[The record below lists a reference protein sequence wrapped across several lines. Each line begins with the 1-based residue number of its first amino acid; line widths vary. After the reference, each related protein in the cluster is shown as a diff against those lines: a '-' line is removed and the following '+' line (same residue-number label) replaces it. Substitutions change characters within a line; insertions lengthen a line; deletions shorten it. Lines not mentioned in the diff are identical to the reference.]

1 MLRTDK
7 KKIQRLALDIDHNAA
22 FGGKSKGNKHLLR
35 TAKIARFLAKK
46 VGANADIVVAGAF
59 LHDTALP
66 SGNDYE
72 YAHNKR
78 IVKKLLKQFD
88 LPEEERIAISECVA
102 SHEGTTD
109 PKTLEAKVVHDA
121 DVLEK
126 VGLLG
131 IIRHTWK
138 TTNQKKLDPLA
149 ITEEDAFKI
158 LDHIAWRRDKLQTS
172 LAHKIASY
180 LTVRVDDRQVVTL
193 VTIVANLAAKG
204 VITEKIARKLR
215 PHLNQKQY
223 EKLCEQLQLTYL
235 KKFRH
240 SS

>member
-1 MLRTDK
+1 MLQTQI

-22 FGGKSKGNKHLLR
+22 FGGKSRGNKHLLR

-46 VGANADIVVAGAF
+46 TRASTDIVLAGAF

-72 YAHNKR
+72 YARNKR

-88 LPEEERIAISECVA
+88 LPKDERDAISECVA
-102 SHEGTTD
+102 SHEGTSD

-126 VGLLG
+126 MGLLG

-138 TTNQKKLDPLA
+138 TTNQKKLDPRA
-149 ITEEDAFKI
+149 ITKKDVREI
-158 LDHIAWRRDKLQTS
+158 LDHIAWRRGRLQTP
-172 LAHKIASY
+172 LA
-180 LTVRVDDRQVVTL
+180 R
-193 VTIVANLAAKG
+193 
-204 VITEKIARKLR
+204 
-215 PHLNQKQY
+215 
-223 EKLCEQLQLTYL
+223 
-235 KKFRH
+235 
-240 SS
+240 